1 MARSGQQITIDEP
14 HVVSNPEKRATR
26 LRQPV
31 AISARRM
38 ARPGRR
44 MAVQV
49 LSPRFDLTQF
59 IASLPSVRERV
70 LMLDYDGTL
79 APFQVRPDRAVPYP
93 GVTDVLRELMNEGM
107 TRVVIISGRR
117 AAELVPLLALEQ
129 HPEIWG
135 GHGWERLLPD
145 GTLLSHAA
153 DPALHAALDDAS
165 NAVGELLRIGARLE
179 RKPASLAL
187 HWRGLSALAVAKIE
201 ARARELWTSRADGEF
216 DLLAFDG
223 GLELRASSCNKQ
235 HAVKAVL
242 SETGN
247 DSAVAYLGDD
257 LTDEDA
263 FQAVKP
269 RGIAVLVRPEIR
281 ETAADLWIRPPREL
295 LSFIRNWLVGSVKG

>member
-1 MARSGQQITIDEP
+1 M
-14 HVVSNPEKRATR
+14 
-26 LRQPV
+26 
-31 AISARRM
+31 
-38 ARPGRR
+38 
-44 MAVQV
+44 QV
-49 LSPRFDLTQF
+49 LSPRFDFTQF

-79 APFQVRPDRAVPYP
+79 APFQVRPERAVPYP
-93 GVTDVLRELMNEGM
+93 GVTDVLRELMNGGM

-117 AAELVPLLALEQ
+117 AEELVPLLALEQ

-145 GTLLSHAA
+145 GTLLSHETDA
-153 DPALHAALDDAS
+153 ALHAVLDDAS
-165 NAVGELLRIGARLE
+165 NAVGDLLRIGARLE
-179 RKPASLAL
+179 RKPASVAL

-201 ARARELWTSRADGEF
+201 TRARDLWTSRANGEL

-223 GLELRASSCNKQ
+223 GLELRASGCNKQ
-235 HAVKAVL
+235 HAVKSVL

-247 DSAVAYLGDD
+247 DSAIAYLGDD
-257 LTDEDA
+257 FTDEDA
-263 FQAVKP
+263 FEAVKP

-295 LSFIRNWLVGSVKG
+295 LSFMRNWLVGSVKG